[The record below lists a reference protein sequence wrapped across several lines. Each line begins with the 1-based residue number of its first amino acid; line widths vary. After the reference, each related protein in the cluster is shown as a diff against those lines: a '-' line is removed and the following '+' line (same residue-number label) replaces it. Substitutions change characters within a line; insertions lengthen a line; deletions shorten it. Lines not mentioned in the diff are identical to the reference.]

1 MREFGP
7 KQGSQLGYWFE
18 RRGKS
23 LFETESE
30 EKPDIQLEPQRQPA
44 AKTVSSTNLAP
55 YVWPFGLE
63 VAFGFS
69 GSSIELSLHIGGDWP
84 VLFA

>member
-18 RRGKS
+18 RRRKS
-23 LFETESE
+23 VFETESE
-30 EKPDIQLEPQRQPA
+30 EKPDIQPETQRQPA
-44 AKTVSSTNLAP
+44 AKTMSSTNPAP
-55 YVWPFGLE
+55 SFKPFGLE

-69 GSSIELSLHIGGDWP
+69 GSSVELSLHIGGDWP